1 MCIRDSGR
9 LDASYVDKEGNKD
22 VPVMIHRAIL
32 GSLERFVGILIEHY
46 SGNLPIWLSPVQVM
60 TLNITDKHRSYA
72 EKINSK
78 LLDYGIR
85 SECDTSNEKISYKI
99 RNHAI
104 TRVPYMVIVGDKEL
118 ENQMISV
125 RDRSGSDLG
134 SLQLEEFVDLLK
146 KNI

>member
-1 MCIRDSGR
+1 M
-9 LDASYVDKEGNKD
+9 ASIISDVNDYSLEIVESLKKEG
-22 VPVMIHRAIL
+22 IL
-32 GSLERFVGILIEHY
+32 
-46 SGNLPIWLSPVQVM
+46 
-60 TLNITDKHRSYA
+60 A
-72 EKINSK
+72 EAD
-78 LLDYGIR
+78 LR
-85 SECDTSNEKISYKI
+85 NEKISYKI